1 MVLSGSLPP
10 GMPADFYGQ
19 VVALM
24 RRRNIPVV
32 LDSSGPGL
40 KDGLDEGGVFLV
52 KPSIGELR
60 QLTGLELGD
69 PDEIAHAAL
78 EIVRS
83 GRAAHVAVTMG
94 HNGAILLYL
103 AEIGRAHV

>member
-10 GMPADFYGQ
+10 GMPDDFYGQ

-69 PDEIAHAAL
+69 HDEIAHAAL

-83 GRAAHVAVTMG
+83 GRRSAGTRVRNEGGMTC
-94 HNGAILLYL
+94 N
-103 AEIGRAHV
+103 